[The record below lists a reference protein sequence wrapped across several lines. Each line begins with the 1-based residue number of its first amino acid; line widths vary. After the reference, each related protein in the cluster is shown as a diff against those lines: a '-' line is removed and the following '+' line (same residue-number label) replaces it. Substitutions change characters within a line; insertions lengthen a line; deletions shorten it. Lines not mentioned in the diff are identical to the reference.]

1 MPEATDIY
9 STDYYWY
16 QYIVNPI
23 AKNICFLSP
32 NFITLLSTILIIPIV
47 KNLLN
52 NGKMSVFM
60 GLMILRY
67 FFDCLDGSIARKCDK
82 KSKMGALFDILSDFM
97 LFMSLNLIMVH
108 NIISYKELNTKNIG
122 LLGIIF
128 AFILF
133 LIKTN
138 MAEIMD
144 ERSSSNNYF
153 YWNFDK
159 FAHDNG
165 LIFYGLYAYLVKCF
179 LQ

>member
-1 MPEATDIY
+1 MSIF
-9 STDYYWY
+9 
-16 QYIVNPI
+16 I
-23 AKNICFLSP
+23 A
-32 NFITLLSTILIIPIV
+32 
-47 KNLLN
+47 
-52 NGKMSVFM
+52 
-60 GLMILRY
+60 LMVLRY

-82 KSKMGALFDILSDFM
+82 KSKIGALFDILSDFM
-97 LFMSLNLIMVH
+97 LFMSLNLILVH
-108 NIISYKELNTKNIG
+108 NIISYKSLNTKNLS
-122 LLGIIF
+122 LLGLIF

-165 LIFYGLYAYLVKCF
+165 LIFYTLYAYFVKSF
-179 LQ
+179 MQ